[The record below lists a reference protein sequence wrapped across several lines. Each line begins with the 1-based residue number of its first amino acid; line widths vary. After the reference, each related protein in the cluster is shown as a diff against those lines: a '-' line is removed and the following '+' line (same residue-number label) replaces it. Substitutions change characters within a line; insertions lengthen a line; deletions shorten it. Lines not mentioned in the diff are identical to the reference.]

1 MKQQTICIVCKKTFW
16 AKAKKNKVTKKIEA
30 LDNICQL
37 CKNGIKQRQM
47 KRGETIRVIPAE
59 FERYIRFR
67 ELYIAEA
74 KRRQEEK
81 KEVEHK

>member
-1 MKQQTICIVCKKTFW
+1 MKKQTICIVCKKTFW
-16 AKAKKNKVTKKIEA
+16 STAIKNKITKKIET

-67 ELYIAEA
+67 ELYIAEMER
-74 KRRQEEK
+74 KK
-81 KEVEHK
+81 KEKEETKR

>member
-1 MKQQTICIVCKKTFW
+1 MKKQTVCINCKKTFW
-16 AKAKKNKVTKKIEA
+16 SKAIKNKVTKKIET

-67 ELYIAEA
+67 ELYIAEMER
-74 KRRQEEK
+74 KK
-81 KEVEHK
+81 KEKEETKR

>member
-1 MKQQTICIVCKKTFW
+1 MKKQTVCINCKKTFW
-16 AKAKKNKVTKKIEA
+16 SKAIKNKVTKKIEA

-67 ELYIAEA
+67 ELYIAEMER
-74 KRRQEEK
+74 KK
-81 KEVEHK
+81 KEKEDKKT